1 MVLPMDGRRR
11 QEDRCGSI
19 DGRGGCVGSRF
30 SIGHR
35 GTFCQDFADDVL
47 GAGAGAVGGAAAAT
61 GAASGWVAAVGDV
74 LAAVR
79 VDYIHDPPLAAESDR
94 EPCDDYL
101 AAVIRA
107 QQRKKQPDSRRMCVG
122 FHKVCFKSL
131 VLSL

>member
-1 MVLPMDGRRR
+1 MVLPDGRRR

-19 DGRGGCVGSRF
+19 DGRGSRVGSRF
-30 SIGHR
+30 SISHR

-47 GAGAGAVGGAAAAT
+47 GAGAGAVGGAAAT
-61 GAASGWVAAVGDV
+61 GAASGWVAVGDV

-79 VDYIHDPPLAAESDR
+79 VDYIHDPPLAAGSDR

-122 FHKVCFKSL
+122 FHKVCFESL